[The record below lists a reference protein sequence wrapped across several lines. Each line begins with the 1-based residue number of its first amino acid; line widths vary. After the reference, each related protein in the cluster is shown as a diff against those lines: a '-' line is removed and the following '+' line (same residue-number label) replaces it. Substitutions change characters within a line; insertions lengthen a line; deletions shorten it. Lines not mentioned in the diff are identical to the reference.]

1 MAEQALAAALHE
13 NKTLKLLNIESN
25 YISGQAII
33 NILAAINVH
42 HVMTEFK
49 VSNQVGSILCLAF
62 ES

>member
-1 MAEQALAAALHE
+1 MAKQALAAALHE

-42 HVMTEFK
+42 HVVTEFK
-49 VSNQVGSILCLAF
+49 VSNQVGSVQ
-62 ES
+62 

>member
-1 MAEQALAAALHE
+1 LHE

-42 HVMTEFK
+42 HVVTEFK
-49 VSNQVGSILCLAF
+49 VSNQVHSIH
-62 ES
+62 